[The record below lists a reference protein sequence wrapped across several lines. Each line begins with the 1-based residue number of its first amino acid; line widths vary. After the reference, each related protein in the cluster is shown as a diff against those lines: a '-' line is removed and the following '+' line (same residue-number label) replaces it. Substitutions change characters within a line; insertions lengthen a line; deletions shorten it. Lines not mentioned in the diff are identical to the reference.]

1 MTTTNKNCLAVRK
14 QEVHQAR
21 RQEFF
26 EFFIKIPAELQVVLG
41 SITKWEKTE
50 PSV

>member
-1 MTTTNKNCLAVRK
+1 VRK

-21 RQEFF
+21 RQELF
-26 EFFIKIPAELQVVLG
+26 EFLTEIPAELQVVLE